1 MVRSLVLFLAF
12 VIISVTFVAA
22 AHGSFSRKTDN
33 TSVQVEVVKKVPD
46 TMADDLI
53 TLQINEM
60 SLDEKIGQILIVGFE
75 HSYLDEHIK
84 DMITTYHVGGVNLL
98 GRNVKDI
105 DQVKKLTTD
114 LQTIADIPLFIATDQ
129 EGGKISR
136 FQFLREMTPQIKIKD
151 TEYAEQVAFDRA
163 RELRDLGVNMNFSP
177 VVDYVSGRDS
187 YLYNRTFGATP
198 DTTGELGGAMVRGY
212 IKGGVIPVVKHFP
225 GYGNIAP
232 DPHKN
237 QAISNITAEEL
248 ELYLVS
254 FRNIIEDNP
263 VVAIM
268 TAHIL
273 IPEVDAKIAT
283 VSSEFLHKILRRQL
297 GFNGVIIT
305 DELEMASAGVSVEQ
319 SAVDAIKAGADIV
332 ISTYTPQKQ
341 INIFDRL
348 KEAVLSG
355 EIPEKRIDESVGRI
369 LRIKSA
375 LAAS

>member
-1 MVRSLVLFLAF
+1 MVRNFVLFLAS

-22 AHGSFSRKTDN
+22 AHGFFSGKMDD
-33 TSVQVEVVKKVPD
+33 TSVQVEVVKKVPNP
-46 TMADDLI
+46 AVDDLI
-53 TLQINEM
+53 ILQVKEM
-60 SLDEKIGQILIVGFE
+60 SLDEKIGQMLIVGFE

-114 LQTIADIPLFIATDQ
+114 LQKIANIPLFIATDQ

-136 FQFLREMTPQIKIKD
+136 FQFLRGMTPQIKIKD

-177 VVDYVSGRDS
+177 VVDYVSDRDS

-237 QAISNITAEEL
+237 QAISNIAAEEL

-254 FRNIIEDNP
+254 FRNIIENNP

-283 VSSEFLHKILRRQL
+283 LSSEFLHKILRRQL
-297 GFNGVIIT
+297 GFSGVIIT
-305 DELEMASAGVSVEQ
+305 DELEMVSAGVSVEE

-341 INIFDRL
+341 INIFNHL